1 MVMNFNI
8 YMRILMSDLDNFR
21 QEVKEWLD
29 QNCPPSMKKGADP
42 EIPVDEVWGGR
53 KAVYK
58 NPDSKVWLERMG
70 SKGWTMPTVPKEYGG
85 GGLSKEEV
93 KVLNE
98 EMFMIGTR
106 SPLLSF
112 GIWMLAPVLLEYGTE
127 AQKKEHLPKI
137 IKGEIRWCQGYSEPG
152 SGSDLAS
159 LATKAEDKGD
169 YFLVNGQKVWTSYA
183 DKADWIFA
191 LVRTGPMEPKHDGI
205 SFLLIDMETE
215 GVSTKPITLIS
226 GKSPFCETFF
236 DDVKASKDNL
246 IGELN
251 NGWTI
256 AKALLQHERAFISNF
271 GLASAMGS
279 GKDLVSIAKKHVGE
293 KDGKINNGFYRSEI
307 ASHKIKEHAFGL
319 TLKRAGDEG
328 GKASATASMFKL
340 YGTEHNKKRHELM
353 VAAMGTDG
361 IAWDGDEF
369 DQEDK
374 DLTRA
379 WLRTKGNSLEGGTS
393 EVQLNVISKRVLGLP
408 S

>member
-1 MVMNFNI
+1 
-8 YMRILMSDLDNFR
+8 MSDLDNFR

-58 NPDSKVWLERMG
+58 NPDSKVWIERMG

-169 YFLVNGQKVWTSYA
+169 HFLVNGQKVWTSYA